1 MKFFF
6 IIFCC
11 ATSALSYAQ
20 AEWNYLSSFPYW
32 QPDITDMI
40 VDDNAIIVFGDGFNN
55 SIEMKQGLMI
65 VRLDTTGHLI
75 DSNFITDSMGDA
87 ITVSQDWGKIIKT
100 LDGGYALT
108 AAPYIR
114 NSAFLIKLNYNL
126 EVEFIKEYPDTINLS
141 NFDYKLKE
149 APGGY
154 LLFGSIQLPDY
165 KLQGFVKYVDSGGD
179 IIWERFYSNA
189 PYGTRVLDLDV
200 ISDSLFVFVTV
211 EALTPHKFDDIEE
224 ARSGIY
230 KIDLKGNI
238 LGSWQS
244 GAAPAIGY
252 LRKVI
257 ARQDGSVI
265 TFGLARKKI
274 VGPNELVQPTLA
286 GFDEHLNMN
295 WTRNVGNI
303 SSCFVGCNTI
313 FKFAETIDG
322 QYVGA
327 GSISAKDG
335 DEPSRGHGWLYKF
348 SPNGDSIWGRSLPT
362 PFPDYYPN
370 GGTLYGA
377 GVLPGGNIV
386 AGGMARDAQNKFCWI
401 VKLTNEGCMDT
412 LFCQTV
418 SIPGDPVMEAPGSV
432 NIYPNP
438 AQSYIRIESPEAV
451 SMIEIADMLGRAAAV
466 YSGGGQRGLRID
478 FPPGMPGGVYLA
490 FIRHTNGKT
499 VHKKIYIE

>member
-1 MKFFF
+1 
-6 IIFCC
+6 
-11 ATSALSYAQ
+11 
-20 AEWNYLSSFPYW
+20 
-32 QPDITDMI
+32 MI
-40 VDDNAIIVFGDGFNN
+40 VDNSGMIVFGDGFNN

-126 EVEFIKEYPDTINLS
+126 EVVFIKEYPDTINLS

-149 APGGY
+149 VSGGY

-165 KLQGFVKYVDSGGD
+165 NLQGFVKYVDSGGD

-211 EALTPHKFDDIEE
+211 EGLTPHKFDDIEE

-230 KIDLKGNI
+230 KIDLQGNI
-238 LGSWQS
+238 LGAWQS
-244 GAAPAIGY
+244 SAAPAVGY

-286 GFDEHLNMN
+286 GFDAHLVMKWIQNIG
-295 WTRNVGNI
+295 NV
-303 SSCFVGCNTI
+303 SSCLAGCNTI

-335 DEPSRGHGWLYKF
+335 DEPSRGHGWLCKF
-348 SPNGDSIWGRSLPT
+348 SPNGDNTWGRNFPT

-386 AGGMARDAQNKFCWI
+386 AGGMARDAQNKYCWI
-401 VKLTNEGCMDT
+401 VKLPNEGCMDT

-418 SIPGDPVMEAPGSV
+418 SISEYPGMEMLELV

-438 AQSYIRIESPEAV
+438 AQGYIRIESPEPV
-451 SMIEIADMLGRAAAV
+451 SMVEIADMMGRTAAV
-466 YSGGGQRGLRID
+466 YSGKGQRGLRID
-478 FPPGMPGGVYLA
+478 FPPGMSGGVYSA
-490 FIRHTNGKT
+490 FIRLFDGKT
-499 VHKKIYIE
+499 VHKKLYVK